1 MTECFADTTTRSQRL
16 KAATHAAHAR
26 LDQRIM
32 AAQPFASRA
41 NYARFVQVQYCFHC
55 DMENVYRNPV
65 LASVIPELAQRRRLP
80 QLLADLAD
88 LGVAVPAMRPLPA
101 PDGRRYEKQVDA
113 LGWLYVAEGSN
124 LGAAILAKLAARLGL
139 HEQFGARHL
148 AGHPD
153 GRARHWRQF
162 TAALDSVPLD
172 PAQEQAVVA
181 AACTA
186 FDRVYAHVDTY
197 LPAGAQ

>member
-1 MTECFADTTTRSQRL
+1 MTECFADTTRSQRL

-55 DMENVYRNPV
+55 DMESVYRNPV

-88 LGVAVPAMRPLPA
+88 LGVAVPATPPAPA
-101 PDGRRYEKQVDA
+101 PDGRYYEKQVNA

-172 PAQEQAVVA
+172 PAHEQAVVA
-181 AACTA
+181 AACAA

-197 LPAGAQ
+197 LADGAR